1 MNCLNVYFIGIGGIG
16 MSALA
21 RWFVHEGMRVAGYDR
36 TSTPLTRTLEAEG
49 ISIHYD
55 DDPALIPTPF
65 RDPQSTLVIYT
76 PAVPEDHRELSMF
89 RREGFTVVKRAEA
102 LGRLCRDKH
111 VMAVAGTHGKTT
123 TTTLAAWLNASL
135 GEKGC
140 AFLGGISRNF
150 GSNLVLGSGER
161 AVVEADEFDR
171 SFLQLSPDAAVVTSA
186 DADHLDIYGSRDSLL
201 EAFQQFVNR
210 IRPGGTLILKQDVPL
225 KAPLGTGV
233 YSYSLDGATSFRAEN
248 ITPAGGGR
256 YRFDLVTPDGTVS
269 DCTLGIPGLVNVEN
283 AVAACAL
290 AWAAARAE
298 NKPLDADRLRA
309 GLESFEGVKRR
320 FEIWLDTPRTVYM
333 DDYAHHPREL
343 RAALE
348 SLRDMYPGRRIT
360 AVFQPHLYT
369 RTRDFYPEFADA
381 LSLADE
387 VILLPVYPA
396 REEPIEGVDSGLVAD
411 LLTVPHRT
419 IPRERLTAEV
429 ERASVDVLVTF
440 GAGDIDNY
448 PAEIAR
454 RLKEKLFPDE

>member
-1 MNCLNVYFIGIGGIG
+1 

-21 RWFVHEGMRVAGYDR
+21 RWFVHEGTMVAGYDR
-36 TSTPLTRTLEAEG
+36 TSTPLTRDLEAEG
-49 ISIHYD
+49 IAVHYS
-55 DDPALIPTPF
+55 DDPESIPAPF
-65 RDPQSTLVIYT
+65 RDPKSTLVIYT
-76 PAVPEDHRELSMF
+76 PAVPEDHRELAMF
-89 RREGFTVVKRAEA
+89 RSEGFTVVKRAEA
-102 LGRLCRDKH
+102 LGCLCRDKY

-123 TTTLAAWLNASL
+123 TTTLTAWLNASL
-135 GEKGC
+135 DENGC

-150 GSNLVLGSGER
+150 GSNLVLGSGDR

-186 DADHLDIYGSRDSLL
+186 DADHLDIYGCRDALL
-201 EAFQQFVNR
+201 EAFGQFVNR
-210 IRPGGTLILKQDVPL
+210 IRPGGTLILREGVPL
-225 KAPLGTGV
+225 EAAPGTSV
-233 YSYSLDGATSFRAEN
+233 YSYSLDGPTSFRAEN
-248 ITPAGGGR
+248 IIPAGGGR
-256 YRFDLVTPDGTVS
+256 YRFDLVTPDETVS
-269 DCTLGIPGLVNVEN
+269 DCTLGIPGLINLEN

-290 AWAAARAE
+290 VWAAARAE
-298 NKPLDADRLRA
+298 GKPLNPDALRA
-309 GLESFEGVKRR
+309 GLASFEGVKRR

-369 RTRDFYPEFADA
+369 RTRDFYREFAAA

-396 REEPIEGVDSGLVAD
+396 REEPIEGVDSGLIAD

-454 RLKEKLFPDE
+454 RLKEKLSPDEW